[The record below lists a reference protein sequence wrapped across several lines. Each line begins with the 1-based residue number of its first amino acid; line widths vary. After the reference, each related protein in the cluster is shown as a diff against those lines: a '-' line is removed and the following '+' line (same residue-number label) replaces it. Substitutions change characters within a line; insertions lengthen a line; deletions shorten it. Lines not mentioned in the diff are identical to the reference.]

1 VRFSAFLFCILFVSS
16 QVMAQSLSPDHQA
29 LLNALENR
37 LGEVNVEIE
46 NYNIEE
52 ALPSVTFGDGFLKV
66 GQVHQNIP
74 LLRAKLMNYGL
85 NESFEADPHLYDD
98 DLAEAV
104 KKYQA
109 EQGLRADG
117 ILGPS
122 TLNHINM
129 SLEDE
134 KQQIEVN
141 IHRLQSVEWMDRP
154 QLRIEVDIA
163 RYWLKAYEDTG
174 LSFEMPVVVGSPERP
189 TNIFTTTMTGVRL
202 NPGWTLPPTIKTEDY
217 IPKLRENPQWV
228 SERGV
233 QIYTSWDRDAEPID
247 PTTVD
252 WAFLTDNEIK
262 AMRFYKNAGTSNPLG
277 QYRFLMNNKYDIYLH
292 DTNKKYLF
300 DRAGRA
306 RSSGC
311 VRVSDPRRIVEF
323 LLKDDTDWTSEK
335 LDEVMVKNETTD
347 LGAKRSIAVYF
358 DYKTAWLN
366 GAGKLVLGHDIYDLD
381 ADSYR
386 DMIED
391 VVINDGNSQKTLVE

>member
-1 VRFSAFLFCILFVSS
+1 VRLFLLCFLLVSN
-16 QVMAQSLSPDHQA
+16 QVVAQSLSQDHQR
-29 LLNALENR
+29 LLSALENR
-37 LGEVNVEIE
+37 LDEIKGEIE
-46 NYNIEE
+46 TYNPDDV
-52 ALPSVTFGDGFLKV
+52 LPSVTFGEGFLKV
-66 GQVHQNIP
+66 GQAHQNIP

-85 NESFEADPHLYDD
+85 GETFDANPHLYDD
-98 DLAEAV
+98 DLMEAV

-109 EQGLRADG
+109 ERGLRADG

-122 TLNHINM
+122 TLSYLNR

-134 KQQIEVN
+134 KKQIEVN
-141 IHRLQSVEWMDRP
+141 LYRLQSVEWLDRP
-154 QLRIEVDIA
+154 NLRIEVDIA
-163 RYWLKAYEDTG
+163 RYWLKAYENG
-174 LSFEMPVVVGSPERP
+174 EIVFEMPVVVGSKERP

-217 IPKLRENPQWV
+217 IPKLRENPEWV

-252 WAFLTDNEIK
+252 WAFLSDNEIK

-277 QYRFLMNNKYDIYLH
+277 QYRFLMNNRYDIYLH

-300 DRAGRA
+300 DRASRA

-323 LLKDDTDWTSEK
+323 LLKDDLGWTSEK
-335 LDEVMVKNETTD
+335 LDDVMAKNETTD
-347 LGAKRSIAVYF
+347 LGAKRSIPVYF

-381 ADSYR
+381 GDSYR
-386 DMIED
+386 DMIKKVQIIDE
-391 VVINDGNSQKTLVE
+391 NDQKTLEE

>member
-1 VRFSAFLFCILFVSS
+1 MRLFLLCFLLVSN
-16 QVMAQSLSPDHQA
+16 QVVAQSLSQDHQR
-29 LLNALENR
+29 LLSALENR
-37 LGEVNVEIE
+37 LDEIKGEIE
-46 NYNIEE
+46 TYNPDDV
-52 ALPSVTFGDGFLKV
+52 LPSVTFGEGFLKV
-66 GQVHQNIP
+66 GQAHQNIP

-85 NESFEADPHLYDD
+85 GETFDANPHLYDD
-98 DLAEAV
+98 DLMEAV

-109 EQGLRADG
+109 ERGLRADG

-122 TLNHINM
+122 TLSYLNR

-134 KQQIEVN
+134 KKQIEVN
-141 IHRLQSVEWMDRP
+141 LYRLQSVEWLDRP
-154 QLRIEVDIA
+154 NLRIEVDIA
-163 RYWLKAYEDTG
+163 RYWLKAYENG
-174 LSFEMPVVVGSPERP
+174 EIVFEMPVVVGSKERP

-217 IPKLRENPQWV
+217 IPKLRENPEWV

-252 WAFLTDNEIK
+252 WAFLSDNEIK

-277 QYRFLMNNKYDIYLH
+277 QYRFLMNNRYDIYLH

-300 DRAGRA
+300 DRASRA

-323 LLKDDTDWTSEK
+323 LLKDDLGWTSEK
-335 LDEVMVKNETTD
+335 LDDVMAKNETTD
-347 LGAKRSIAVYF
+347 LGAKRSIPVYF

-381 ADSYR
+381 GDSYR
-386 DMIED
+386 DMIKKVQIIDE
-391 VVINDGNSQKTLVE
+391 NDQKTLEE